1 MRAARS
7 RLPPLEFVETL
18 GDLYPSAH
26 AGSAAVRI
34 ASQRLRFQ
42 LTRKLGLPLSVAD
55 TELAAAAATAF
66 AWNQEQISDTLTR
79 SAAAGKSEILSD
91 RDTLELVQKILH
103 YSEKL

>member
-66 AWNQEQISDTLTR
+66 AWNQEQISDTLIR
-79 SAAAGKSEILSD
+79 STEAGKGERLRDNRSEEH
-91 RDTLELVQKILH
+91 TLNSSH
-103 YSEKL
+103 